1 MKMTGISVPVGALRT
16 KKSFGIGEF
25 LDIIPFADFCK
36 KASLKVIQLLPVNDT
51 GTESSPYSA
60 LSASALHPI
69 YISIE
74 SLPELAKADDAAH
87 KKLVPMQ
94 MGDVPVTYADTAALE
109 RDFGFKPHTP
119 LREGLRRFAKW
130 YKEYYKV

>member
-74 SLPELAKADDAAH
+74 ALPELSKADDAEH
-87 KKLVPMQ
+87 L
-94 MGDVPVTYADTAALE
+94 L
-109 RDFGFKPHTP
+109 H
-119 LREGLRRFAKW
+119 
-130 YKEYYKV
+130 